1 MNRELKIL
9 NNAIKI
15 IEKKKGKRLVQS
27 EENKKII
34 NIVEGFLKKKKLICY
49 GGTV

>member
-1 MNRELKIL
+1 MTNSKNNELNIL
-9 NNAIKI
+9 KNAIKV

-34 NIVEGFLKKKKLICY
+34 DILEKFLKKKN
-49 GGTV
+49 